1 MSGPHTFREKLA
13 GSAADTG
20 SIACMG
26 IDPVLE
32 ALPSPELSTNSR
44 VLFFFRQIFEEM
56 HRQQVL
62 PGAFKPNIGFFHCLD
77 RPLEGEIE
85 GTRALQGITAL
96 IREMFPGIPV
106 IFDMKRGDIARSS
119 ANYAAEAFACW
130 EADAV
135 TISPYMGSDSTG
147 PFIDLAAKAG
157 GGVYILNRTSN
168 PGARELQNLIME
180 DGRPLYMHVAGRIRE
195 WGRDYPAG
203 TVGAVVGATNPAE
216 LGELAAFYAG
226 DDSAGAA
233 DIAGAVS
240 DQADTSALSSDRA
253 APLLIPGVGGQGGSA
268 SETIRI
274 LREAG
279 YPLELVRINSSSGL
293 THPWLKKG
301 ESVPEDFAARVTG
314 NLRKLN
320 EELKNA

>member
-1 MSGPHTFREKLA
+1 MSEPHTFREKLA

-20 SIACMG
+20 SIVCMG

-32 ALPSPELSTNSR
+32 ALPSAELSTNSR
-44 VLFFFRQIFEEM
+44 VLFFFRRIFEEM

-77 RPLEGEIE
+77 QPLEGKFE

-119 ANYAAEAFACW
+119 ANYAAEAFNCW

-135 TISPYMGSDSTG
+135 TISPYMGGDSTG
-147 PFIDLAAKAG
+147 PFIEQAAKSG

-180 DGRPLYMHVAGRIRE
+180 DGRHLYMHVAGRIRE

-203 TVGAVVGATNPAE
+203 TVGAVVGATSPAE

-226 DDSAGAA
+226 DDSAR
-233 DIAGAVS
+233 D
-240 DQADTSALSSDRA
+240 ADTSADSSDRA
-253 APLLIPGVGGQGGSA
+253 SPLLIPGVDGQGGSA

-279 YPLELVRINSSSGL
+279 YPRELVRINSSSGL

-301 ESVPEDFAARVTG
+301 ESAPEDFAARVTG

-320 EELKNA
+320 EELKNV

>member
-1 MSGPHTFREKLA
+1 MSEFRTFREKLA
-13 GSAADTG
+13 GSTADTG

-44 VLFFFRQIFEEM
+44 VLFFFRRIFEEM

-77 RPLEGEIE
+77 RPLAGEFH
-85 GTRALQGITAL
+85 GTSALQGITAL
-96 IREMFPGIPV
+96 IREMFPRIPL

-119 ANYAAEAFACW
+119 ANYAAEAFTCW

-135 TISPYMGSDSTG
+135 TISPYMGGDSTG
-147 PFIDLAAKAG
+147 PFIEQAAKTG

-180 DGRPLYMHVAGRIRE
+180 DGRPLYMHVAGRIRA

-203 TVGAVVGATNPAE
+203 TVGAVVGATSPSE
-216 LGELAAFYAG
+216 LGELAGFYAG
-226 DDSAGAA
+226 TAPDR
-233 DIAGAVS
+233 
-240 DQADTSALSSDRA
+240 ADTSEAASDRA

-268 SETIRI
+268 SETVRI

-293 THPWLKKG
+293 THPWHKKG
-301 ESVPEDFAARVTG
+301 ESAPEDFAARVTG